1 MARLSLLFFYLLPG
15 TKTKRNQDEA
25 QPQPTPPLATY
36 QRVSPAPLVRSLHS
50 DFLPYLFR
58 IVDCRSLKSVTC
70 LRAFVF
76 RCEILIVAGVYTL
89 QSAQA

>member
-25 QPQPTPPLATY
+25 QPQPTPPATY